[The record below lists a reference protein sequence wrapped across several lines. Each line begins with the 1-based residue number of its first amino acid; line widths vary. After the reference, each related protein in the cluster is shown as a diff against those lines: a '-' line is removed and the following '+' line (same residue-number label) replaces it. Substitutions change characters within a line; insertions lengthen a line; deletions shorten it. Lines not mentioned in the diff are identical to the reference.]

1 MQIGDYEFRR
11 IGAIEPERLEDGSI
25 KPFHPQSRYNNE
37 NGISL
42 HNYGAGP
49 FCKFRIA
56 RGVREAGVY
65 TLTLDE
71 APVYV
76 GLCTSLEK
84 RWYRNGVIS
93 PRKCYRGGPET
104 ECRVNTHIYH
114 AKQNGRALTLWF
126 HETANDK
133 TVLNRIEREV
143 MALAQPV
150 WNKAG
155 ILKA

>member
-1 MQIGDYEFRR
+1 MQIGEYQFTR
-11 IGAIEPERLEDGSI
+11 IGAIEPEHLEDGSV
-25 KPFHPQSRYNNE
+25 KPFHPQARFDNKR
-37 NGISL
+37 GIDL

-56 RGVREAGVY
+56 RGIKAAGIYIV
-65 TLTLDE
+65 TQDE

-76 GLCTSLEK
+76 GLCTNLDK

-93 PRKCYRGGPET
+93 PRKCYQGGPET
-104 ECRVNTHIYH
+104 ECRVNNLIYG
-114 AKQNGRALTLWF
+114 AKIHGSDLTLWF

-133 TVLNRIEREV
+133 TVLDSIERHV
-143 MALAQPV
+143 MALAQPI

-155 ILKA
+155 MA